1 VVKRTLVLGF
11 RRRWVLSDLAG
22 VEKREK
28 RREEKRR
35 EEKRD
40 WRKGWSCHYGET
52 GHEHMGRRNSKYL
65 GYITG
70 EVARP
75 AVRRV
80 D

>member
-40 WRKGWSCHYGET
+40 WRKG
-52 GHEHMGRRNSKYL
+52 
-65 GYITG
+65 
-70 EVARP
+70 
-75 AVRRV
+75 
-80 D
+80 